1 MMHHKMPVR
10 ARPTIR
16 FAFRGICFLFFVMVL
31 LFSAIR
37 SESHQTSSPGDSL
50 MEEGGQYF
58 ERGAFGEA
66 LSHWKQAADAYQR
79 IGNSPAHVEALIL
92 SAQASMALGQSKPA
106 LQSLELALALA
117 HQGGNPLAEATVLGH
132 LGRTYLTLRQ
142 LAEASEYLHQ
152 AMALARQLDAPPL
165 LAALLNDLGILFV
178 LKQQDREALDAFDES
193 VSFAHK
199 ANLPLLSTT
208 ARTNAARALLRLNQ
222 PVNSRMALDAALD
235 HVKDVAPSRNKS
247 LGLIGM
253 ALVYQRLASQLPQM
267 HDSLLLRAAGMLQEA
282 ASVTQKLGD
291 RRTLSY
297 ALGYLGHVYE
307 TESRLDEALRLT
319 RQALFTA
326 QSADAPESLYRWQ
339 WQLGRQLAAIGELD
353 HAIASY
359 RQAASTLQPIRV
371 EVAQTSSEDP
381 IAGQDSIKSM
391 FFELADLL
399 LQRAS
404 LTDGRNA
411 AEGYL
416 LAARDAIEAYK
427 TAELRDYFKDDCVD
441 AARSRV
447 TTFDQLSPNTA
458 VVYPIMFTSR
468 LELLLSLPSG
478 PKRISVPVT
487 ADRLT
492 EEIRAFRRMV
502 EKRTTREYL
511 PHAQQLYDWLVRPL
525 EPDLINSVITTLVF
539 VPDGSLRTIPLAALH
554 DGSSFLINKF
564 ALAMTPG
571 ITLTD
576 PQPLNRDK
584 LRFLAAGLT
593 KSVQGFPALPY
604 VEEEVASIEQLY
616 RSDQLMNN
624 AFQVPRLER
633 ELRDGRYGVLH
644 IATHGKFSTDVND
657 SFLLTFDGK
666 LTMQRLDQL
675 VGLFRFRQEPL
686 ELLTLSACQT
696 GVGDDRAALGLAGI
710 ALKAGARSALAT
722 LWFINDEAS
731 ATLISEFYRQLRNP
745 SLSKAVA
752 LQRAQMKLLNDRV
765 YDHPAYWSPFLLLN
779 NWL

>member
-235 HVKDVAPSRNKS
+235 HVKDIAPSRNKS